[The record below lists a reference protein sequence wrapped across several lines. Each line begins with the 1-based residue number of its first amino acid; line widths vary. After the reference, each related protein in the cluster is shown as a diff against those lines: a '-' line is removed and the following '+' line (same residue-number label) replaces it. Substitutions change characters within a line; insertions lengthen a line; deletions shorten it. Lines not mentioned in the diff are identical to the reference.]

1 MSILIRNAH
10 SRVVP
15 SECSYSDILI
25 QISHSLLYSTGEMS
39 CKFCGKTF
47 NRRFNLK
54 RHESDYCPLRHE
66 NSDTDDDSQDMKSDD
81 DDISTASN
89 SEHTQSSEAD
99 GSESGSGSEVE
110 NESDPWEPLIEEA
123 KERNVSEY
131 EEIKQ
136 NFIERGLDEESASSQ
151 AYSLILPK
159 LQKDLESVYLERL
172 LWMRQLK
179 KNRVHR
185 KVMNTRDEFINGD
198 DFDHDEALE
207 AAVDKR
213 KFLLKRLLKDNS
225 FIEDEN
231 ADNNVD

>member
-1 MSILIRNAH
+1 
-10 SRVVP
+10 
-15 SECSYSDILI
+15 
-25 QISHSLLYSTGEMS
+25 MS

-89 SEHTQSSEAD
+89 SEHTQSSEVD

-110 NESDPWEPLIEEA
+110 NESDPWEPLIEET

-159 LQKDLESVYLERL
+159 LQKDLESIYLERL
-172 LWMRQLK
+172 L
-179 KNRVHR
+179 
-185 KVMNTRDEFINGD
+185 
-198 DFDHDEALE
+198 
-207 AAVDKR
+207 
-213 KFLLKRLLKDNS
+213 
-225 FIEDEN
+225 
-231 ADNNVD
+231 

>member
-1 MSILIRNAH
+1 
-10 SRVVP
+10 
-15 SECSYSDILI
+15 
-25 QISHSLLYSTGEMS
+25 MS

-66 NSDTDDDSQDMKSDD
+66 NSDTDDESQDMKSDD

-136 NFIERGLDEESASSQ
+136 NFIERGLDEESASGQ
-151 AYSLILPK
+151 AYALILPK
-159 LQKDLESVYLERL
+159 LQKDLERIYLERL
-172 LWMRQLK
+172 FWMRQLR

-185 KVMNTRDEFINGD
+185 KVMNTRDAFINSD

-213 KFLLKRLLKDNS
+213 KFLLKRLLKDNT
-225 FIEDEN
+225 FIEGEN

>member
-1 MSILIRNAH
+1 
-10 SRVVP
+10 
-15 SECSYSDILI
+15 
-25 QISHSLLYSTGEMS
+25 MS

-66 NSDTDDDSQDMKSDD
+66 NSDTDDESQDIKSDD

-99 GSESGSGSEVE
+99 ESESGSGSEVE

-159 LQKDLESVYLERL
+159 LQKRP
-172 LWMRQLK
+172 
-179 KNRVHR
+179 
-185 KVMNTRDEFINGD
+185 
-198 DFDHDEALE
+198 
-207 AAVDKR
+207 
-213 KFLLKRLLKDNS
+213 
-225 FIEDEN
+225 
-231 ADNNVD
+231 

>member
-1 MSILIRNAH
+1 M
-10 SRVVP
+10 
-15 SECSYSDILI
+15 
-25 QISHSLLYSTGEMS
+25 
-39 CKFCGKTF
+39 
-47 NRRFNLK
+47 K

-66 NSDTDDDSQDMKSDD
+66 NSDTDDEFQDMKSDD

-159 LQKDLESVYLERL
+159 LQTDLERIYLERL
-172 LWMRQLK
+172 FWMRQLR

-185 KVMNTRDEFINGD
+185 KVMNTRN

-213 KFLLKRLLKDNS
+213 KFLLKRLLKDNT
-225 FIEDEN
+225 FIESEN
-231 ADNNVD
+231 ADSDVD

>member
-1 MSILIRNAH
+1 
-10 SRVVP
+10 
-15 SECSYSDILI
+15 
-25 QISHSLLYSTGEMS
+25 MS
-39 CKFCGKTF
+39 CKFCGKTC
-47 NRRFNLK
+47 RRFNLK

-66 NSDTDDDSQDMKSDD
+66 NSDTDDESQNMKSDD

-159 LQKDLESVYLERL
+159 LQKDLESIYLERL
-172 LWMRQLK
+172 LWMRQLR

-185 KVMNTRDEFINGD
+185 KVMNTRDAFINSD

-213 KFLLKRLLKDNS
+213 KFLLKRLLKDNT
-225 FIEDEN
+225 FIEGEN
-231 ADNNVD
+231 ADNDVD

>member
-1 MSILIRNAH
+1 MVNSHLHPDFKFAEVSEAYACGISTIRQLKTGKAVGLDNIPARLLVDSVDIVVKPLIKIINMSLH
-10 SRVVP
+10 HGGVP
-15 SECSYSDILI
+15 LAC
-25 QISHSLLYSTGEMS
+25 
-39 CKFCGKTF
+39 
-47 NRRFNLK
+47 
-54 RHESDYCPLRHE
+54 
-66 NSDTDDDSQDMKSDD
+66 MKSDD

-89 SEHTQSSEAD
+89 NEHTQSSEAI

-159 LQKDLESVYLERL
+159 LQKDLESIYLERL
-172 LWMRQLK
+172 FWMRQLR

-185 KVMNTRDEFINGD
+185 KVMNKRDEFINSD

-207 AAVDKR
+207 AAVDKK
-213 KFLLKRLLKDNS
+213 KFLLKRLLKDNT
-225 FIEDEN
+225 FIEGEN
-231 ADNNVD
+231 ADNDVD

>member
-1 MSILIRNAH
+1 MN
-10 SRVVP
+10 
-15 SECSYSDILI
+15 
-25 QISHSLLYSTGEMS
+25 

-47 NRRFNLK
+47 NRRFNLR

-89 SEHTQSSEAD
+89 SEHTQSSEVD

-136 NFIERGLDEESASSQ
+136 NFIERGLDEESASSK
-151 AYSLILPK
+151 AYSPILPK
-159 LQKDLESVYLERL
+159 LQKDLESIYLERL
-172 LWMRQLK
+172 LWMRAKWPKIHIHFQTVYYYYYRYYCLWFD
-179 KNRVHR
+179 
-185 KVMNTRDEFINGD
+185 RDCSLFY
-198 DFDHDEALE
+198 FATQPTCHP
-207 AAVDKR
+207 
-213 KFLLKRLLKDNS
+213 S
-225 FIEDEN
+225 
-231 ADNNVD
+231 

>member
-1 MSILIRNAH
+1 M
-10 SRVVP
+10 P

-25 QISHSLLYSTGEMS
+25 QISHSLLYSTGEIS

-66 NSDTDDDSQDMKSDD
+66 NSDTDYDSQDMKSDD

-89 SEHTQSSEAD
+89 SEHTQSSEVD

-110 NESDPWEPLIEEA
+110 NESDPWQPLIEEA

-151 AYSLILPK
+151 AYSLILAK
-159 LQKDLESVYLERL
+159 LQKDRESIYLERL
-172 LWMRQLK
+172 LWMRQLR

-185 KVMNTRDEFINGD
+185 KVMNTRDAFINSD

-213 KFLLKRLLKDNS
+213 KFLLKRLLKDNT
-225 FIEDEN
+225 FIEGEN
-231 ADNNVD
+231 ADNDVD